1 MEQAK
6 SKPTQLTS
14 QVLKILKQVHV
25 TNAKRLRKKKKKTS
39 GPQTPNLAAHRLS
52 YRGPP
57 HHFPL

>member
-14 QVLKILKQVHV
+14 QVLKMLKQIHV
-25 TNAKRLRKKKKKTS
+25 TKATRKKKTS

-57 HHFPL
+57 NHFPL